1 MKKVISI
8 LKKIILVI
16 AALVV
21 VMIAGLWIY
30 SMDSY
35 EPLEKMHE
43 AIDQIDQAYIKTEDF
58 NEITF
63 TVDEPKMH
71 ILFLPG
77 GKVEPESYEYL
88 AISLAIDGYNVTIA
102 KPLFNLAILTPN
114 YFNRFLSETMDN
126 VVIGHSLGGTVGSM
140 ISSSNELVSHV
151 VFLAS
156 YPIYDVS
163 DKEVLII
170 TAENDSV
177 LDSSKIE
184 ENIDFLGENHQNI
197 EINGGNHAQFG
208 WYGDQKGDGQATID
222 TITQQ
227 DLIITEIISFISD

>member
-1 MKKVISI
+1 MKKIISI
-8 LKKIILVI
+8 LKKIVLIV
-16 AALVV
+16 AALFV
-21 VMIAGLWIY
+21 VMIVGLWIY

-35 EPLEKMHE
+35 KPLDEMNQTIE
-43 AIDQIDQAYIKTEDF
+43 DMNSPYERLEDF
-58 NEITF
+58 DEINYK
-63 TVDEPKMH
+63 VDQPSKH
-71 ILFLPG
+71 ILIIPG

-88 AISLAIDGYNVTIA
+88 ATLLAINGYDVTIA

-114 YFNRFLSETMDN
+114 YFHRFLSETLDN

-140 ISSSNELVSHV
+140 ISSSNDLVSHV

-156 YPIYDVS
+156 YPIQDVS
-163 DKEVLII
+163 NKQVLVI
-170 TAENDSV
+170 TAENDLV
-177 LDSSKIE
+177 LDASKID
-184 ENIDFLGENHQNI
+184 ENSEYLPENYRNTVI
-197 EINGGNHAQFG
+197 AGGNHAQFG

>member
-1 MKKVISI
+1 MKKIISI
-8 LKKIILVI
+8 LKKIVLIV
-16 AALVV
+16 AALFV
-21 VMIAGLWIY
+21 VMIVGLWIY

-35 EPLEKMHE
+35 KPMDEMNQTIEDMNSPYERL
-43 AIDQIDQAYIKTEDF
+43 EDF
-58 NEITF
+58 DEINYK
-63 TVDEPKMH
+63 VDQPSKH
-71 ILFLPG
+71 ILIIPG

-88 AISLAIDGYNVTIA
+88 ATILAINGYDVTIA

-114 YFNRFLSETMDN
+114 YFHRFLSETLDN

-140 ISSSNELVSHV
+140 ISSSNDLVSHV

-156 YPIYDVS
+156 YPIQDVS
-163 DKEVLII
+163 NKRVLVI
-170 TAENDSV
+170 TAENDLV
-177 LDSSKIE
+177 LDASKID
-184 ENIDFLGENHQNI
+184 ENSEYLPENYRNTVI
-197 EINGGNHAQFG
+197 AGGNHAQFG

>member
-35 EPLEKMHE
+35 EPLENMHE
-43 AIDQIDQAYIKTEDF
+43 AIDQIDETYIRTEDF

-63 TVDEPKMH
+63 TVDQPKMH

-77 GKVEPESYEYL
+77 GKVVPESYAYL

-156 YPIYDVS
+156 YPIDDVS

-170 TAENDSV
+170 TAENDLV

-184 ENIDFLGENHQNI
+184 ENIGFLGENHQNI
-197 EINGGNHAQFG
+197 EITGGNHAQFG
-208 WYGDQKGDGQATID
+208 WYGDQKGDGRATID

-227 DLIITEIISFISD
+227 DLIITEILSFLND